1 MAKKKQNRIVI
12 DLDNKEIVVPSA
24 EVKNRL
30 EGKGGFEPLSLED
43 LYHISTFKVVRKLN
57 TPNKRGDTTTLEDIK
72 KKVKSSNNN
81 ELISKLDEMINDD
94 NINFFTI
101 KKWYKENFIK
111 KENK

>member
-1 MAKKKQNRIVI
+1 MANKKQNHIVI

-24 EVKNRL
+24 EIKNRL

-57 TPNKRGDTTTLEDIK
+57 TPTKRGDTTTLEDIK
-72 KKVKSSNNN
+72 KKVKNSNNS
-81 ELISKLDEMINDD
+81 ELISKLDEMIDDD

-101 KKWYKENFIK
+101 KKWYKENFVK

>member
-1 MAKKKQNRIVI
+1 MKKKKQNHIVI

-30 EGKGGFEPLSLED
+30 EGKGGFAPLSLED

-57 TPNKRGDTTTLEDIK
+57 TPTKRGDTTTLEDIK
-72 KKVKSSNNN
+72 KKVKSSNNS
-81 ELISKLDEMINDD
+81 ELISKLDEMIDDD

-101 KKWYKENFIK
+101 KKWYKENFVK